1 MRLMMIGDVF
11 GRSGRRA
18 LKENIPGLVHDEKI
32 DLVLA
37 NGENA
42 AGGNGITRENARE
55 IFAAGVDVITLGNHV
70 WNKKEIINYMDK
82 ENRIIRPLNYPP
94 GTPGIGFGLFKTR
107 NNDTVGV
114 VNLSGRVFMPEL
126 DCPFRCAD
134 QVIPLLKE
142 KTSIIIMDFHAEAT
156 SEKAAMAYY
165 MDGRLSAVCGTHTH
179 VQTADE
185 RILDG
190 GTAFITDVGMTGP
203 YDSVIGVKKELVVNK
218 FLTQMPQ
225 KFEAAAGL
233 YQFNAVIIEVRR
245 ETGQAVDIKRIQNYE

>member
-1 MRLMMIGDVF
+1 MIRLMMIGDVF

-107 NNDTVGV
+107 NNDTGWR
-114 VNLSGRVFMPEL
+114 S
-126 DCPFRCAD
+126 
-134 QVIPLLKE
+134 
-142 KTSIIIMDFHAEAT
+142 
-156 SEKAAMAYY
+156 
-165 MDGRLSAVCGTHTH
+165 
-179 VQTADE
+179 
-185 RILDG
+185 
-190 GTAFITDVGMTGP
+190 
-203 YDSVIGVKKELVVNK
+203 
-218 FLTQMPQ
+218 
-225 KFEAAAGL
+225 
-233 YQFNAVIIEVRR
+233 
-245 ETGQAVDIKRIQNYE
+245 